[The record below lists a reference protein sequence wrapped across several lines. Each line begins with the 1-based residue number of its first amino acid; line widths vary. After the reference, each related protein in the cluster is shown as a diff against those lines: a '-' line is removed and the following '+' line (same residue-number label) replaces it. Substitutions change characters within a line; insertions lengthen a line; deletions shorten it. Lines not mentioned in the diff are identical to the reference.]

1 MCLIFVVH
9 MDVVTDSNMNFEDLR
24 QQLPPKSDSLFIQ
37 QLLKWFIYIC
47 LQQKLLAKKRLI
59 WHVEQGFSFFI
70 YKSWAYYNKLMIFLS
85 FVTWQ
90 SFQQYVAW
98 GAHMPQNRPPGP
110 HRGGWPTDPKFFL
123 GSLGGPNRQ
132 KIGLITTFETL
143 LLKKIRKSF

>member
-1 MCLIFVVH
+1 MFHI
-9 MDVVTDSNMNFEDLR
+9 DVVIDFNMNFEDLR

-98 GAHMPQNRPPGP
+98 GGPYAPKQAPRAPQRGLAHRPQIFFRES
-110 HRGGWPTDPKFFL
+110 RGSQQIENWFNYNF
-123 GSLGGPNRQ
+123 
-132 KIGLITTFETL
+132 
-143 LLKKIRKSF
+143 